1 MKLVVDANLSGRDW
15 RCSCRLPV
23 TTRSSFETSALRAA
37 SDDEI
42 IDYAISADRIVI
54 SHDTDF
60 GTLLA
65 YRGLSKP
72 SFILIRSSDPVDVD
86 HQARLVVANL
96 DAMSD
101 DLEAGA
107 IAVFAPGSPSI
118 RRLPL
123 RGSTRRHSSARPRS
137 SNKPGESSRKP
148 PSAAEGC
155 VENRAAGHGGADS
168 VTVMLLQRP
177 EAVVQLV
184 CDLLDRHS
192 GVGHQ

>member
-1 MKLVVDANLSGRDW
+1 VNYVVDANLSPRLAQLLRDAGHDAVHV
-15 RCSCRLPV
+15 RDIG
-23 TTRSSFETSALRAA
+23 LRTA

-42 IDYAISADRIVI
+42 IDYAISTDRIVI

-65 YRGLSKP
+65 YRELSKP

-86 HQARLVVANL
+86 DQARLVVANL

-107 IAVFAPGSPSI
+107 IAVFARGRLRI

-123 RGSTRRHSSARPRS
+123 RG
-137 SNKPGESSRKP
+137 
-148 PSAAEGC
+148 
-155 VENRAAGHGGADS
+155 
-168 VTVMLLQRP
+168 
-177 EAVVQLV
+177 
-184 CDLLDRHS
+184 
-192 GVGHQ
+192 

>member
-1 MKLVVDANLSGRDW
+1 MNYVVDANLSPRLAVLLRDAGHDAVHV
-15 RCSCRLPV
+15 RDIG
-23 TTRSSFETSALRAA
+23 LRTA

-42 IDYAISADRIVI
+42 IDYAISTDRIVI

-65 YRGLSKP
+65 YRELSKP

-86 HQARLVVANL
+86 DQARLVVANL

-107 IAVFAPGSPSI
+107 IAVFARGRLRI

-123 RGSTRRHSSARPRS
+123 RG
-137 SNKPGESSRKP
+137 
-148 PSAAEGC
+148 
-155 VENRAAGHGGADS
+155 
-168 VTVMLLQRP
+168 
-177 EAVVQLV
+177 
-184 CDLLDRHS
+184 
-192 GVGHQ
+192 